1 MYVPLNR
8 WSLKNIPLLERSGD
22 YLRFVISFLEKI
34 MNLLGHEDNLGIS
47 QSQKFSMIIDVQGL
61 SIAKMLRPR
70 CN

>member
-8 WSLKNIPLLERSGD
+8 WSLKNIRLLERSGD

-34 MNLLGHEDNLGIS
+34 MNLLGPQDNLGIS

-61 SIAKMLRPR
+61 STANMLRPR